1 MNYRHGFHAGNFA
14 DVFKHVV
21 LTRLVEYL
29 KRKEA
34 AFRVYDTHAG
44 AGSYDL
50 TSQDAE
56 RGGEWRDG
64 IARLA
69 GAALSPTTQQLLAPY
84 MAACGIDGTTM
95 LTQYPGSPRIVRA
108 LLRKQDRLSA
118 YELQEGEHG
127 RLAQVFAGDFQVRV
141 TRLDGWLVAGAHL
154 PPKEK
159 RGLLF
164 IDPPFETSD
173 DFARIF
179 DTLTKAHQR
188 WPGGSVLAW
197 YPVKNLSVV
206 RTFRILLADTGPPDL
221 INITFK
227 VRSMD
232 AGGTLAADSDEGG
245 LAACALAI
253 KNPPFVLEQ
262 ELRILLPELIRILGR
277 DGAAGF
283 AIERLTAE

>member
-1 MNYRHGFHAGNFA
+1 
-14 DVFKHVV
+14 
-21 LTRLVEYL
+21 
-29 KRKEA
+29 
-34 AFRVYDTHAG
+34 
-44 AGSYDL
+44 
-50 TSQDAE
+50 
-56 RGGEWRDG
+56 
-64 IARLA
+64 
-69 GAALSPTTQQLLAPY
+69 
-84 MAACGIDGTTM
+84 MAACGIDGTASAWPP
-95 LTQYPGSPRIVRA
+95 YPGSPLIVRA

-118 YELQEGEHG
+118 YRAAARANMAE
-127 RLAQVFAGDFQVRV
+127 LAQVFAGDFQVRV

-159 RGLLF
+159 RGLLL

-173 DFARIF
+173 EFARMF